1 MLKLIHPALN
11 ADVLHALRSM
21 GHGDELV
28 LCDTNFPADS
38 VASETTLGHLLH
50 MDNLSIPAAAKAILS
65 VYPLDTF
72 VDDAAMRME
81 VVGKPNEV
89 QPIMTEVQAVVDAAE
104 SKHWPLGKIE
114 RYAFYERAKKA
125 YCVIRTGERRF
136 YGCFIFKKG
145 VISPDVAY

>member
-1 MLKLIHPALN
+1 MLKLIDPSLG

-28 LCDTNFPADS
+28 LCDTNFPAES
-38 VASETTLGHLLH
+38 VARHTSLGQLLH
-50 MDNLSIPAAAKAILS
+50 IENVTAARAAKAILS
-65 VYPLDTF
+65 VFPLDTF

-81 VVGKPNEV
+81 VVGKPEEILPV
-89 QPIMTEVQAVVDAAE
+89 MTEVQAVVDAAE
-104 SKHWPLGKIE
+104 GKHWPLGSIE

-125 YCVIRTGERRF
+125 FCVVRTGERRF

-145 VISPDVAY
+145 VVSPDVVF